1 METDLTAAPTT
12 YYRIDQVAART
23 GLTKRTLRYYE
34 EIGLLDPQ
42 TRSEGNYRLYSE
54 ADLARLERIC
64 RIKNTLGLTLAE
76 TRELI
81 DLEEKRGE
89 IRTQFKGDIDIATRL
104 DRLDQAEAITRRQL
118 ALIEAKLQSLNEL
131 RDETRAQLGRFAG
144 WRAELEAQQRAEQQP
159 TGNQ

>member
-1 METDLTAAPTT
+1 MEPDLIAAPAA

-64 RIKNTLGLTLAE
+64 RIKNTLGLTSGRDTRIASARRE
-76 TRELI
+76 ARRDSRELSAVVGC
-81 DLEEKRGE
+81 DGP
-89 IRTQFKGDIDIATRL
+89 A
-104 DRLDQAEAITRRQL
+104 
-118 ALIEAKLQSLNEL
+118 
-131 RDETRAQLGRFAG
+131 
-144 WRAELEAQQRAEQQP
+144 
-159 TGNQ
+159 